1 MFRGVI
7 NSAKTAAS
15 NLAVKYLA
23 RASVAVP
30 FVLAAGFALA
40 GLAVLLSQRF
50 GSLTAYW
57 VMAGGLC
64 VAGILA
70 AAFVSAKEHKEE
82 AAEIE
87 AEKSDTSSTVSDA
100 AAEAISQ
107 APIALLGGIFTIPGG
122 PATVLSTARVIGRS
136 WPMAVL
142 LVLIGGLFWPTRSTA
157 DDGDDE
163 LTVQLRPNGP
173 DPDIRSGIGP

>member
-1 MFRGVI
+1 VI
-7 NSAKTAAS
+7 NSAKNAAS

-40 GLAVLLSQRF
+40 GLTVLLSQRF
-50 GSLTAYW
+50 ASLTAYW

-107 APIALLGGIFTIPGG
+107 APIALLGGNFHDPRWTGDG
-122 PATVLSTARVIGRS
+122 AEHRS
-136 WPMAVL
+136 RDWAELADGSAPRLDWRAVL
-142 LVLIGGLFWPTRSTA
+142 ANTKHS
-157 DDGDDE
+157 
-163 LTVQLRPNGP
+163 
-173 DPDIRSGIGP
+173 